1 MAARKKKSASPK
13 TAETSR
19 LKKGIKI
26 TLAAF
31 VIMAVAVFA
40 TERKQLPLSVRDH
53 QAAKTVYS
61 LRDKAVAEVR
71 NLVKT
76 EHEPLSITAE
86 KKQKPEPG
94 YTEKDRDSLDDL
106 LREEGV
112 AKQ

>member
-1 MAARKKKSASPK
+1 MTAHKKKSSHKKP
-13 TAETSR
+13 AESSR
-19 LKKGIKI
+19 FKKGIKI
-26 TLAAF
+26 LLAAF
-31 VIMAVAVFA
+31 VIMAVAVLA
-40 TERKQLPLSVRDH
+40 TERKQLPESVRDH

-71 NLVKT
+71 HLIKPENK
-76 EHEPLSITAE
+76 PLSITAE

-94 YTEKDRDSLDDL
+94 YTEKDRDSLDEL

>member
-1 MAARKKKSASPK
+1 MTAHKKKSSHKK
-13 TAETSR
+13 TAESSR
-19 LKKGIKI
+19 FKKGIKI

-31 VIMAVAVFA
+31 VILAVAVFA
-40 TERKQLPLSVRDH
+40 TERKQLPESLRDH

-61 LRDKAVAEVR
+61 LRDKAVAEMR
-71 NLVKT
+71 DLVTT
-76 EHEPLSITAE
+76 ENKPLNITAE